1 MMDDGQNMNQI
12 ILHRIEDT
20 IRKPRQKGS
29 SNPRNDFCVQKW
41 SFFKTF
47 ELQFKNRLK
56 FSAQPTPLFF
66 IPTERFA
73 NFANCAPRKFQA
85 VGHVLFF
92 N

>member
-1 MMDDGQNMNQI
+1 MLRVAALRPTSRM
-12 ILHRIEDT
+12 T
-20 IRKPRQKGS
+20 
-29 SNPRNDFCVQKW
+29 
-41 SFFKTF
+41 TF

-56 FSAQPTPLFF
+56 FSAQPTPLFL

-73 NFANCAPRKFQA
+73 NFTNCAPRKFQA